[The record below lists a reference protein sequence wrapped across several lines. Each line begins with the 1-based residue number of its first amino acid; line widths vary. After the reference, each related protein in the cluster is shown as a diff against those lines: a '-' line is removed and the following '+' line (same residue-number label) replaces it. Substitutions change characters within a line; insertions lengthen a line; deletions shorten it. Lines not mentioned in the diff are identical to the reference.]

1 MLEAVVLEDV
11 GMYIM
16 AEQWTDQD
24 LTEYVL
30 GDMERVTRDRF
41 LFEMAGDRELQMRV
55 AGVYGKVRTEAKR
68 IRQETQAT
76 TVAACLQEPIKL

>member
-1 MLEAVVLEDV
+1 
-11 GMYIM
+11 
-16 AEQWTDQD
+16 
-24 LTEYVL
+24 
-30 GDMERVTRDRF
+30 MERVTRDRF